1 MADYNTK
8 LTFGVDVKGATAA
21 QKALDDLNKKAVDG
35 AKKQVDSAT
44 MLADALAK
52 AADDAKKAADAV
64 EQSAKRGDK
73 AQSDAAKA
81 ARVRAKQAEQ
91 DAARAGAEQ
100 EKALKKLQN
109 AKERAARNDTM
120 RNARVE
126 DRKRADQVRTERDQ
140 QRQAQREKAV
150 ADREAERARVQQQRQ
165 AQQAQVHRAAL
176 GQGFLQ
182 GILPEARYIDRG
194 RGALR
199 QAAGIYAGTKLRQGV
214 SSVAALPFAGAG
226 GLGNVARSIPVL
238 GGILG
243 GQIDQ
248 MMADSGAALGR
259 QRSQMGNAPFLGGFG
274 LRTMG
279 GRGAGAFVTDE
290 QIHAQAVA
298 AARTMPLSSL
308 PKRQQATLYSRIRSE
323 SASEINDLPADKQEA
338 YIRAAGGDVYGR
350 TLPSVSRRVRQD
362 ALTGVAEQRL
372 LRQRDSARNAP
383 ASQSALGDIG
393 RNLGGMTL
401 EQSQGFA
408 VNAAMAGGGTAAR
421 LQQQGLLATGIAAQ
435 TTYGVGADVTGAFGA
450 AGRLGG
456 IAGGTSQGGA
466 EGLARTIGRAVSLG
480 LDGADLTK
488 FTEQT
493 AQGINNWRQTGIPLA
508 SDAIYKLAGGL
519 KGTGMA
525 APLAVQGA
533 QGITSTLQNIGD
545 QGAND
550 AFGLAALQ
558 GAGGDQSSLEGQLAA
573 QRRLREGDSN
583 SIAGSFASVA
593 RRTIGGT
600 GARGEVGYAATLN
613 LAKRFNMPT
622 DADSIRK
629 LQRRFARGQFSMAQ
643 AAGGADMTPQGLQA
657 SAAARVDPSLVRDA
671 AQADARTDIGEGGI
685 KSRQDAD
692 QAALI
697 VSQGVT
703 GALKGPLEGITSALL
718 GLTQF
723 LNSHVGTGTGN
734 RAAAGAFSASAGTP

>member
-44 MLADALAK
+44 MLADQLAK
-52 AADDAKKAADAV
+52 TADEAKKAADAV
-64 EQSAKRGDK
+64 EQNARRGDK
-73 AQSDAAKA
+73 AQADAAKA
-81 ARVRAKQAEQ
+81 ARQRAKQAEQ

-100 EKALKKLQN
+100 DKALKKLQS
-109 AKERAARNDTM
+109 AKEKAARNDIM

-140 QRQAQREKAV
+140 QRSQQQAERVAQRQAQRETQKA
-150 ADREAERARVQQQRQ
+150 Q
-165 AQQAQVHRAAL
+165 ANKAAL

-214 SSVAALPFAGAG
+214 SSLAALPFSGAG
-226 GLGNVARSIPVL
+226 GLGNVARAIPVV

-279 GRGAGAFVTDE
+279 GRGSGAFATDE
-290 QIHAQAVA
+290 QIHAQAIA
-298 AARTMPLSSL
+298 AARTMPLSAL
-308 PKRQQATLYSRIRSE
+308 PKKQQATLYSRIRAE

-372 LRQRDSARNAP
+372 LRQRENARNAP

-456 IAGGTSQGGA
+456 ISGGTAQGGA

-480 LDGADLTK
+480 LEGSDLTK

-508 SDAIYKLAGGL
+508 SDAIYRLAGGL

-525 APLAVQGA
+525 APLAVQSA

-558 GAGGDQSSLEGQLAA
+558 GAGGDQTTLEGQLAA
-573 QRRLREGDSN
+573 QERLRDGDAG
-583 SIAGSFASVA
+583 SIARSFASVA
-593 RRTIGGT
+593 RRTVGPT
-600 GARGEVGYAATLN
+600 GARGHKGYAATLN
-613 LAKRFNMPT
+613 LAKRFNMAT
-622 DADSIRK
+622 DRSSVVS
-629 LQRRFARGQFSMAQ
+629 LQKQLQKGNFSMPQ
-643 AAGGADMTPQGLQA
+643 AAGGADMTPQNLQA

-671 AQADARTDIGEGGI
+671 AQTDARTDIGEGAI
-685 KSRQDAD
+685 KTRQDTD

-703 GALKGPLEGITSALL
+703 GALRGPLEGISSALL

-723 LNSHVGTGTGN
+723 LNSHVGTGTSN
-734 RAAAGAFSASAGTP
+734 RAAAGALSAMDGAR